1 MPFMDVQNVSK
12 RYSNGDGIE
21 GRSFSIEAGEVVALL
36 GPNGAG
42 KTTTIRCLTGLYQ
55 PDQGEI
61 LIEGFPPGHSHVQKQ
76 VALIPDQPYLY
87 PDLTVAEHVQFRARG
102 YHKGLKQIKEKVF
115 EALKEVHIEMKMNE
129 LCGRLSRGQ
138 KQRVVLAGA
147 IVQDASLFILDE
159 PTVGL
164 DIPSKQWLSD
174 WLIQKSLQGGSVLVS
189 THSLEFVLDTASR
202 VILIRDGAIMK
213 SIAVPK
219 RQEEQMKWRAEV
231 IQLLGE
237 WSSE

>member
-1 MPFMDVQNVSK
+1 MPFMEVQNVSK

-21 GRSFSIEAGEVVALL
+21 DLSFSIEAGEVVALL

-42 KTTTIRCLTGLYQ
+42 KTTTIRCVTGLYK
-55 PDQGEI
+55 PDGGEI
-61 LIEGFPPGHSHVQKQ
+61 LIEGFPPGHAHVQKQ

-87 PDLTVAEHVQFRARG
+87 PDLTAAEHVQFRARG
-102 YHKGLKQIKEKVF
+102 YHKGLKQIKEQVY
-115 EALKEVHIEMKMNE
+115 EALKEVHMEKKINE

-164 DIPSKQWLSD
+164 DIPSKQWLSH
-174 WLIQKSLQGGSVLVS
+174 WLRQKSSQGGAVFVS
-189 THSLEFVLDTASR
+189 SHSLEFVLDTASR
-202 VILIRDGAIMK
+202 VVLIRDGAIMK
-213 SIAVPK
+213 SMDVPQLK
-219 RQEEQMKWRAEV
+219 EEQIEWRAEV

>member
-1 MPFMDVQNVSK
+1 M
-12 RYSNGDGIE
+12 
-21 GRSFSIEAGEVVALL
+21 
-36 GPNGAG
+36 
-42 KTTTIRCLTGLYQ
+42 
-55 PDQGEI
+55 
-61 LIEGFPPGHSHVQKQ
+61 
-76 VALIPDQPYLY
+76 Y

-102 YHKGLKQIKEKVF
+102 YHKGLKQIKEKVY
-115 EALKEVHIEMKMNE
+115 EALKEVHMEKKMNE

-164 DIPSKQWLSD
+164 DIPSKQWLSN
-174 WLIQKSLQGGSVLVS
+174 WLRQKSSQGGSVFVS

-202 VILIRDGAIMK
+202 VVLIRDGAIMK
-213 SIAVPK
+213 NMDVPQLK
-219 RQEEQMKWRAEV
+219 EEQSEWRAKV

>member
-1 MPFMDVQNVSK
+1 MPFMEVQNVSK

-21 GRSFSIEAGEVVALL
+21 NLSFSIERGEVVALL

-42 KTTTIRCLTGLYQ
+42 KTTTIRCLTGLYK

-61 LIEGFPPGHSHVQKQ
+61 LIEGSPPGHIHVQKQ

-87 PDLTVAEHVQFRARG
+87 PELTVAEHVQFRARG
-102 YHKGLKQIKEKVF
+102 YHKGLKHIKEKVH
-115 EALKEVHIEMKMNE
+115 EALTEVNMENKMNE

-147 IVQDASLFILDE
+147 IVQDASLFLLDE

-164 DIPSKQWLSD
+164 DIPSKQWLSH
-174 WLIQKSLQGGSVLVS
+174 WLKQKSCDGGSVLVS

-202 VILIRDGAIMK
+202 VILIRDGEIMK
-213 SIAVPK
+213 SILVPQLK
-219 RQEEQMKWRAEV
+219 EEQIRWRSEV

>member
-1 MPFMDVQNVSK
+1 MPFMEVQNVSK

-21 GRSFSIEAGEVVALL
+21 DLSFSIEAGEVVALL

-55 PDQGEI
+55 PDQGKI

-87 PDLTVAEHVQFRARG
+87 PELTVAEHVQFRARG
-102 YHKGLKQIKEKVF
+102 YHKDLKQIKEKVF
-115 EALKEVHIEMKMNE
+115 EALKEVHMEMKMNE

-174 WLIQKSLQGGSVLVS
+174 WLIQKSRQGGSVLVS

-202 VILIRDGAIMK
+202 VILIRDGDIMK
-213 SIAVPK
+213 SIDVPQLK
-219 RQEEQMKWRAEV
+219 EEQIKWRAEV

>member
-1 MPFMDVQNVSK
+1 
-12 RYSNGDGIE
+12 
-21 GRSFSIEAGEVVALL
+21 
-36 GPNGAG
+36 
-42 KTTTIRCLTGLYQ
+42 
-55 PDQGEI
+55 
-61 LIEGFPPGHSHVQKQ
+61 
-76 VALIPDQPYLY
+76 
-87 PDLTVAEHVQFRARG
+87 
-102 YHKGLKQIKEKVF
+102 
-115 EALKEVHIEMKMNE
+115 MNE

-174 WLIQKSLQGGSVLVS
+174 WLIQKSRQGGSVLVS

-202 VILIRDGAIMK
+202 VILIRDGDIMK
-213 SIAVPK
+213 SIDVPQLK
-219 RQEEQMKWRAEV
+219 EEQIKWRAEV

>member
-1 MPFMDVQNVSK
+1 MPFMEVQNISK

-21 GRSFSIEAGEVVALL
+21 GLSFSIEAGEVVALL

-42 KTTTIRCLTGLYQ
+42 KTTTIRCLTGLYK
-55 PDQGEI
+55 PDGGEI

-87 PDLTVAEHVQFRARG
+87 PDLTAAEHVQFRARG
-102 YHKGLKQIKEKVF
+102 YQKGLKQIKEKVYG
-115 EALKEVHIEMKMNE
+115 ALKEVHMEKKMNE

-174 WLIQKSLQGGSVLVS
+174 WLRQKSSQGGSVFVS

-202 VILIRDGAIMK
+202 VVLIRDGAIMK
-213 SIAVPK
+213 NMDVPQLK
-219 RQEEQMKWRAEV
+219 EEQSEWRAEV

>member
-1 MPFMDVQNVSK
+1 MPFMEVQNISK

-21 GRSFSIEAGEVVALL
+21 GLSFSIEAGELVALL

-42 KTTTIRCLTGLYQ
+42 KTTTIRCLTGLYK
-55 PDQGEI
+55 PNGGEI
-61 LIEGFPPGHSHVQKQ
+61 LIEGFPPGHAHVQKQ

-87 PDLTVAEHVQFRARG
+87 PDLTAAEHVQFRARG
-102 YHKGLKQIKEKVF
+102 YHKGLKQIKEKVYG
-115 EALKEVHIEMKMNE
+115 ALKEVHMEKKMNE

-164 DIPSKQWLSD
+164 DIPSKQWLAD
-174 WLIQKSLQGGSVLVS
+174 WLRQKSSQGGSVFVS

-202 VILIRDGAIMK
+202 VVLIRDGTIMK
-213 SIAVPK
+213 NMDVPQLK
-219 RQEEQMKWRAEV
+219 EEQSEWRAEV

>member
-1 MPFMDVQNVSK
+1 M
-12 RYSNGDGIE
+12 
-21 GRSFSIEAGEVVALL
+21 ALL

-42 KTTTIRCLTGLYQ
+42 KTTTIRCLTGLYK
-55 PDQGEI
+55 PDGGEI

-87 PDLTVAEHVQFRARG
+87 PDLTAAEHVQFRARG
-102 YHKGLKQIKEKVF
+102 YHKGLKQIKEKVYG
-115 EALKEVHIEMKMNE
+115 ALKEVHMEKKMNE

-164 DIPSKQWLSD
+164 DIASKQWLSD
-174 WLIQKSLQGGSVLVS
+174 WLRQKSSQGGSVFVS

-202 VILIRDGAIMK
+202 VVLIRDGAIMK
-213 SIAVPK
+213 NMDVPQLK
-219 RQEEQMKWRAEV
+219 EEQSEWRAEV

>member
-1 MPFMDVQNVSK
+1 M
-12 RYSNGDGIE
+12 
-21 GRSFSIEAGEVVALL
+21 
-36 GPNGAG
+36 
-42 KTTTIRCLTGLYQ
+42 
-55 PDQGEI
+55 
-61 LIEGFPPGHSHVQKQ
+61 
-76 VALIPDQPYLY
+76 Y
-87 PDLTVAEHVQFRARG
+87 PDLTAAEHVQFRARG
-102 YHKGLKQIKEKVF
+102 YHKGLKRIREKVY
-115 EALKEVHIEMKMNE
+115 EALKEVHMEKKMNE

-174 WLIQKSLQGGSVLVS
+174 WLRQKSSQGGSIFVS

-202 VILIRDGAIMK
+202 VVLIRDGAIMK
-213 SIAVPK
+213 SMDVPQLK
-219 RQEEQMKWRAEV
+219 EEQVEWRAEV